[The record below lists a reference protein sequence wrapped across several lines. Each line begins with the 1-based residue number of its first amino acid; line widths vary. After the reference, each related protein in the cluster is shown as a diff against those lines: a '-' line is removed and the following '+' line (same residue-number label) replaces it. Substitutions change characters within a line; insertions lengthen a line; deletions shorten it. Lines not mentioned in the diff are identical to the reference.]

1 MTCCYLVKRSPEEL
15 KIGDRIK
22 VFIYH
27 DKQGRKIASRREAK
41 ITLNQFASLKVKNLT
56 SVGAFMDWGLDKD
69 LLVPYQE
76 QAEAMREGQFY
87 MVYLYLDPKTERLVA
102 SSRINSYLDNE
113 NLTVDEGDEV
123 ALMIWEM
130 TDLGYNV
137 IINQK
142 HKGLLYQNEIF
153 THIKTGA
160 HHKGYIYKIREDNKI
175 DVRLQ
180 KTGYQIVEPSA
191 KKILDILH
199 DLGGFLPLHDKS
211 DPEDIR
217 DRLQMSK
224 KTFKKAVGHLYKEQ
238 IIYLT
243 AKGIYLID
251 EEGEEIIEE

>member
-1 MTCCYLVKRSPEEL
+1 
-15 KIGDRIK
+15 
-22 VFIYH
+22 
-27 DKQGRKIASRREAK
+27 
-41 ITLNQFASLKVKNLT
+41 
-56 SVGAFMDWGLDKD
+56 MDWGLDKD

-76 QAEAMREGQFY
+76 QVEAMREGQY
-87 MVYLYLDPKTERLVA
+87 YVVYLYLDPKTERLVA

-113 NLTVDEGDEV
+113 NLTVNEGDQVE
-123 ALMIWEM
+123 LIIWEM

-153 THIKTGA
+153 TQIKIGA
-160 HHKGYIYKIREDNKI
+160 YHKGYIYKVREDNKI

-180 KTGYQIVEPSA
+180 KTGYEIVEPSA

-199 DLGGFLPLHDKS
+199 DQGGFLPLHDKS

-243 AKGIYLID
+243 DKGIYLID
-251 EEGEEIIEE
+251 EEGEEINEE